1 MTRYR
6 YTTCLSFGDDGEA
19 NYCELDV
26 TVSYSVAWG
35 SPGTG
40 RPYFGPPELYD
51 EGSPDEV
58 EDIRLEL
65 VDGKPLTG
73 TEFNEPVLDRFE
85 EDEALRE
92 AMLQEAR
99 EQEAAWAE

>member
-6 YTTCLSFGDDGEA
+6 YSTCLSFGDDGEA

-26 TVSYSVAWG
+26 TVSFTVAW
-35 SPGTG
+35 
-40 RPYFGPPELYD
+40 
-51 EGSPDEV
+51 GSPDEV

-73 TEFNEPVLDRFE
+73 CEFIEPVLSRFE
-85 EDEALRE
+85 EEDELRD

-99 EQEAAWAE
+99 ETEAARGA